1 MPWTEEPGGLQ
12 SMGARKELNISERLK
27 LPLSVCEWTC
37 GQVDSI
43 VTDLFLLSLS
53 SGVWRNTS
61 SLGIDYI

>member
-1 MPWTEEPGGLQ
+1 
-12 SMGARKELNISERLK
+12 MGARKELNISERLK

>member
-12 SMGARKELNISERLK
+12 SMGARKELNTSERLK

-43 VTDLFLLSLS
+43 VTDLFLL
-53 SGVWRNTS
+53 
-61 SLGIDYI
+61 GIIELWCLEEYLFFEDYI